1 MSMCDNKFVIICFNS
16 NSQTSEPIRSP
27 KSPMVD
33 LEIEEQEGSQ
43 GSPGIEE
50 ERESKS
56 LQMRTWI
63 QVKKERLLQMFGLIL
78 QGRKL
83 KEKLKPNAIIVANF
97 IWVILAKVQPIC
109 VII

>member
-1 MSMCDNKFVIICFNS
+1 
-16 NSQTSEPIRSP
+16 
-27 KSPMVD
+27 
-33 LEIEEQEGSQ
+33 
-43 GSPGIEE
+43 
-50 ERESKS
+50 
-56 LQMRTWI
+56 MRTWI
-63 QVKKERLLQMFGLIL
+63 QVKKEKLLQMFGLIL

>member
-1 MSMCDNKFVIICFNS
+1 
-16 NSQTSEPIRSP
+16 
-27 KSPMVD
+27 MVD
-33 LEIEEQEGSQ
+33 LEVEEQEGS
-43 GSPGIEE
+43 PGTEE

-63 QVKKERLLQMFGLIL
+63 QVKKERLPQMFGFIL

-83 KEKLKPNAIIVANF
+83 KEKLNPSAIIVANF
-97 IWVILAKVQPIC
+97 TWVILAKVQPIC